1 MLLFPTRRRWF
12 RFRSQRIFIFPW
24 LGKIEIA
31 TNADLGATMS
41 SFDLGSIIIIHNV
54 SHTRN
59 DWNWNWDTNISCTI
73 LPWGW
78 SRTVSFRITVPH
90 VIKSTFR
97 FEIKINYGNEDYKT
111 GVQYYLNLEVLNH
124 EDGIVQLQ
132 KIFQSY
138 GRCQWIN
145 QFKMNLNQW
154 IQKFYLFQFISNKFL
169 TVKFQKSCNH
179 SYTPKRP

>member
-12 RFRSQRIFIFPW
+12 RFRSQWIFIFPW

-31 TNADLGATMS
+31 SNANLGATMS
-41 SFDLGSIIIIHNV
+41 PFDFGIIIIIYNV

-59 DWNWNWDTNISCTI
+59 DWNWNSDTNIPWTI

-78 SRTVSFRITVPH
+78 SRTVSFQVIVSR
-90 VIKSTFR
+90 VIKSIFR
-97 FEIKINYGNEDYKT
+97 FELKIDYGNEDYKT
-111 GVQYYLNLEVLNH
+111 GIQYYLNLEVLNH

-138 GRCQWIN
+138 GPCQWID
-145 QFKMNLNQW
+145 QWMNFNQW
-154 IQKFYLFQFISNKFL
+154 IQNFNFL
-169 TVKFQKSCNH
+169 RFNFHKSL
-179 SYTPKRP
+179 RL